1 MVNIQE
7 KHVILGDS
15 NVSKI
20 PLFNVPGL
28 QIDSF
33 PGATFRHMHAV
44 LEKVE
49 TNQEVQIIIFSLG
62 INNRKQNLQTTIKE
76 IQRLYKMASEC

>member
-7 KHVILGDS
+7 KHVILGVR
-15 NVSKI
+15 VSKI

-33 PGATFRHMHAV
+33 PGATLRHMHAV

-62 INNRKQNLQTTIKE
+62 I
-76 IQRLYKMASEC
+76 